1 MMKLAKKCWDGCRS
15 MGRTVIRTVTASVK
29 TVVVTV
35 AGWFGVSS
43 VAWATDPPP
52 ITLPDSGVDLP
63 GHITAAITA
72 MGSVVIVVVGGYFAF
87 LIIRKGL
94 QWARG
99 ALRG

>member
-1 MMKLAKKCWDGCRS
+1 MMKLAKKCWNVCRS
-15 MGRTVIRTVTASVK
+15 MGRNVFRTVTACVK
-29 TVVVTV
+29 TVAVTV

-87 LIIRKGL
+87 LIIPKGL

>member
-1 MMKLAKKCWDGCRS
+1 MMKLARKCWNGCCVI
-15 MGRTVIRTVTASVK
+15 GRKAGQVVVTRVK

-72 MGSVVIVVVGGYFAF
+72 MGSVVVVVVGGYFAF

>member
-1 MMKLAKKCWDGCRS
+1 MLKLAKECWEGCRS
-15 MGRTVIRTVTASVK
+15 MGRAVVRTVATRVK

-63 GHITAAITA
+63 GHITAAILA
-72 MGSVVIVVVGGYFAF
+72 MGSVVAVVVGG
-87 LIIRKGL
+87 
-94 QWARG
+94 
-99 ALRG
+99 